1 MVSGQQ
7 VGSNYYEATSLHFVV
22 FSIVVL
28 YNCSQLAQECT
39 PCIAVHNIN
48 EFDCGWCSDNTCF
61 VEEQCSVAN
70 TFDTTSSGCPSPT
83 ISSFSPM
90 SGPLEGGTTITI
102 RGADLGA
109 SFEEILVGGVTVGTT
124 PCEVQVEGYIP
135 GEQIVFSTIAF
146 PMTGTGNVI
155 VSLQRN
161 TGPGSGISTEVF
173 QVVSPTISEIDP
185 EFGPVSGGTEVTVRG
200 TFLGVGNVEN
210 TRIFLVGE
218 NVTDCR
224 IE

>member
-1 MVSGQQ
+1 MK
-7 VGSNYYEATSLHFVV
+7 LHCYIFVV
-22 FSIVVL
+22 FSVVVL

-39 PCIAVHNIN
+39 PCIVVHNMN
-48 EFDCGWCSDNTCF
+48 ELDCGWCSESDTCF
-61 VEEQCSVAN
+61 VEEQCSVAS

-83 ISSFSPM
+83 ISSFSPT

-124 PCEVQVEGYIP
+124 PCGVQVEGYIP
-135 GEQIVFSTIAF
+135 GEQIVCTTTAF

-185 EFGPVSGGTEVTVRG
+185 EFGPVSGGTEVSVRG
-200 TFLGVGNVEN
+200 TFLDVGNIEN
-210 TRIFLVGE
+210 IRIFLVGE
-218 NVTDCR
+218 NETDCR
-224 IE
+224 IQYVS